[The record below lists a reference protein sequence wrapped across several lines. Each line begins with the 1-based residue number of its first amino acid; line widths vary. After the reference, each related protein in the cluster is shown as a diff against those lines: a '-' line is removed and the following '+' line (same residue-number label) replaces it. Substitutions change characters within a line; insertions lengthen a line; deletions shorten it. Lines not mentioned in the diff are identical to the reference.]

1 MKFVSCLGC
10 TVHSLQDDTHPIALL
25 HVTDVS
31 EMNSED
37 RPPFNT
43 RNYFC
48 SAECETM
55 YNESTNQTFVS
66 PPASPISRLPY
77 EPWRV
82 EPFEVEVD
90 YKGVEVE
97 EAEVESARRQLLYSN
112 LKRKV
117 RD

>member
-1 MKFVSCLGC
+1 MKLVSCLGC

-25 HVTDVS
+25 HVNDANT
-31 EMNSED
+31 EH
-37 RPPFNT
+37 FNT

-48 SAECETM
+48 SAACETM

-66 PPASPISRLPY
+66 PPASPRLPY

-82 EPFEVEVD
+82 EPFETEVD

-97 EAEVESARRQLLYSN
+97 EVEVGSARRQLLYSN
-112 LKRKV
+112 LNLKRKLGT
-117 RD
+117 R